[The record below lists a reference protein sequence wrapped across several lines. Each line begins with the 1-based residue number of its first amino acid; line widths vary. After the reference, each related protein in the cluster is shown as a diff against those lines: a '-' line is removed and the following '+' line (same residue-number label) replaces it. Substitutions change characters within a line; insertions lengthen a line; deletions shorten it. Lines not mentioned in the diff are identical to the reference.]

1 MAWPA
6 ALTVRTLHGK
16 IIAPDVD
23 QTPAVGSVIFDLP
36 YALRDSPD
44 NVIIGP
50 MPNIVAPLVNGEF
63 TIDLPV
69 TDDPDISPVNWVYKV
84 TVRTDIWQAVF
95 PLSIPSAGAPAP
107 LEFADLA
114 PSVTPPA
121 LIVYA
126 LQGHTHA
133 AYIPYSLAVAKG
145 DILVATGA
153 GVFARKPVGAN
164 GLYLQAD
171 ASQADGLLWAPAAGG
186 GGGFKGV
193 WNPLTVYNAGET
205 VLYRDGYYAT
215 VAGAGAGV
223 APVVVRD
230 FFSGPPTNID
240 VGDFADYLFRGA
252 FTVSARTRV
261 TGLTWYKLA
270 SQINVPHETRLYN
283 ITRSTVTPL
292 ATAITVGA
300 ASGSVGTF
308 RAPII
313 ADVLPGNTY
322 AAVLVA
328 GAGAES
334 GYAYTPAYGFPQT
347 APSSVLTMQAGG
359 FANGF
364 ANITAITNPG
374 TNYANIAPQ
383 WEEPSASWVLVGRL
397 DPVVIGNAATYNYP
411 IIPV

>member
-1 MAWPA
+1 MVWPA

-16 IIAPDVD
+16 IVAPDDD

-44 NVIIGP
+44 SIIIGP
-50 MPNIVAPLVNGEF
+50 VPNIVAPLVNGEF
-63 TIDLPV
+63 TIELPA
-69 TDDPDISPVNWVYKV
+69 TDDPDISPVNWVYKC
-84 TVRTDIWQAVF
+84 TVRTDIYQATF

-114 PSVTPPA
+114 PAVSPPA

-126 LQGHTHA
+126 LQGHVHA
-133 AYIPYSLAVAKG
+133 NYVPYSLAVAKG
-145 DILVATGA
+145 DLLVATGA
-153 GVFARKPVGAN
+153 GAFVRKPVGAN
-164 GLYLQAD
+164 GLFLQAD
-171 ASQADGLLWAPAAGG
+171 SSQPDGLTYAAGGAG

-193 WNPLTVYNAGET
+193 WNPLLTYNPGES

-215 VAGAGAGV
+215 AGGAAAGV

-230 FFSGPPTNID
+230 FFTGPPTNID

-261 TGLTWYKLA
+261 VGLTWYKLA
-270 SQINVPHETRLYN
+270 SQINVPHETRFYN
-283 ITRSTVTPL
+283 ITRSTTSPL
-292 ATAITVGA
+292 AVVTTVGA
-300 ASGSVGTF
+300 AAGSVGTF

-347 APSSVLTMQAGG
+347 APSSVLTMTAGG
-359 FANGF
+359 FASGF

-383 WEEPSASWVLVGRL
+383 WEEPSASWTLVGRF
-397 DPVVIGNAATYNYP
+397 DPVVIGNATVYNYP